1 MRHAR
6 FLAHAIDYVH
16 LVLHQCNQGRHHD
29 GGAFH
34 QERWQLVA
42 ERLAASRRHEHE
54 GVIAVKQVADY
65 LLLFSLETFEAEILL
80 QFCRKINIVRHITS
94 GFPFYFVRCAP
105 VRLSRHTASCV
116 FLIWI
121 VVKQSLA
128 DASRRSVCRL
138 LSAYGLRSVCLQ
150 FLQMRLVEL
159 LLGVV
164 ERHVELLYL
173 H

>member
-121 VVKQSLA
+121 VVNSPLQTLHAGPYADSCPPTACGQSV
-128 DASRRSVCRL
+128 SSFCRCAM
-138 LSAYGLRSVCLQ
+138 SSC
-150 FLQMRLVEL
+150 FLV
-159 LLGVV
+159 
-164 ERHVELLYL
+164 
-173 H
+173 